1 MDGSHADEGESREAG
16 AGRARALADRLR
28 QGLGAVVS
36 KGGGGVGRLAEVARD
51 LGGSALVKQGLAARE
66 RGNLEAAFAL
76 LREAF
81 EADSSD
87 LRAAAAFWD
96 TALASE
102 RGPEAASA
110 AELLVHQHAVGG
122 EAELAAQYWSEL
134 VAAAPEALLPP
145 AVLMR
150 VVPELRRRAAADAS
164 APEEAAEAARALLLR
179 ALRDAADPRNEDLTP
194 GLALRLFEEAHDDAP
209 EAARRAAQVAL
220 ASPDLHE
227 AKRER
232 LEQWLGSASGAA
244 PERTAPQP
252 PPPLPREEGGDLKVV
267 EAVPQ
272 GLREGGVDVRFAGNR
287 RALLG
292 FEEIQAV
299 STVSVPGSGG
309 RARILV
315 DLVFNWTQHGEEP
328 LRVARLSSDA
338 FDATDLVPGTRD
350 PEEALRTFL
359 AELLE
364 RSRAVPLPDPDSA
377 LALRLREFRSVV
389 EYERAVLRSG

>member
-1 MDGSHADEGESREAG
+1 MDGSHADEAESREAG

-36 KGGGGVGRLAEVARD
+36 KGGGGVGRLAEAARE

-81 EADSSD
+81 EGEPED

-96 TALASE
+96 AALASQ
-102 RGPEAASA
+102 RGPEAVAAAS
-110 AELLVHQHAVGG
+110 LLVRQHALA
-122 EAELAAQYWSEL
+122 EELELAVQYWIEL
-134 VAAAPEALLPP
+134 VDAAPEALLPP
-145 AVLMR
+145 ALLMR
-150 VVPELRRRAAADAS
+150 VVPELRRRAAEG
-164 APEEAAEAARALLLR
+164 APAGEEAAGAARSLLLR
-179 ALRDAADPRNEDLTP
+179 ALRDAADSRNEGLTA
-194 GLALRLFEEAHDDAP
+194 GQALRLFEEAHEDAP
-209 EAARRAAQVAL
+209 EVARRAAQVAL

-232 LEQWLGSASGAA
+232 LEQWLAGGAA
-244 PERTAPQP
+244 PAAEARPLP
-252 PPPLPREEGGDLKVV
+252 PPPTSAEEGDLKVV
-267 EAVPQ
+267 EALPKA
-272 GLREGGVDVRFAGNR
+272 LREDGVEVRFAGER

-292 FEEIQAV
+292 FDEIEAV
-299 STVSVPGSGG
+299 SAVSVPGSGG
-309 RARILV
+309 RSRTLV
-315 DLVFNWTQHGEEP
+315 DLIFNWSLHGDEP
-328 LRVARLSSDA
+328 LRVARLFSDA
-338 FDATDLVPGTRD
+338 FDATELMPGT
-350 PEEALRTFL
+350 PEPAEALRAFL

-377 LALRLREFRSVV
+377 LGLRLREFRSVV